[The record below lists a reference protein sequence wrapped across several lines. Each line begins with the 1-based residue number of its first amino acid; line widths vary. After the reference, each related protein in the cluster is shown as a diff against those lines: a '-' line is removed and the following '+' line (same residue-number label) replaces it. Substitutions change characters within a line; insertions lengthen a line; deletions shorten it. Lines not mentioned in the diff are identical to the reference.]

1 VAWPTT
7 QYRSLDV
14 LDLEPN
20 AAHSNDTAFRRS
32 GQKLDPGPGRLI
44 VIDRSGVATLESK
57 SIPFLLAS
65 RAEITA
71 FRSFLTRRKGRL
83 VPFWN
88 PTWQADLWLHTT
100 ATAGSSAISI
110 FNTNYSRFQFA
121 TPARRDIAII
131 FLDRSGILYHRIA
144 AAVEIPGGTETL
156 TLESG
161 LPLERDLIPGTVMIS
176 FLPCSRLAIDETPEF
191 RWQTTTVVE
200 ATLEVQSLPGDTPA

>member
-1 VAWPTT
+1 MAWPTT
-7 QYRSLDV
+7 QYRGLDV

-20 AAHSNDTAFRRS
+20 GGQSNDTANRRS
-32 GQKLDPGPGRLI
+32 QQRLDPGPGRLI
-44 VIDRSGVATLESK
+44 VIDRSGVPTLESK
-57 SIPFLLAS
+57 SIPFLLAN

-71 FRSFLTRRKGRL
+71 FRSFISNRKGRV

-88 PTWQADLWLHTT
+88 PTWQADLWLHTL
-100 ATAGSSAISI
+100 ATTGSTAISI
-110 FNTNYSRFQFA
+110 VNTNYSRFQFA

-131 FLDRSGILYHRIA
+131 FLDHSGILYHRIT

-156 TLESG
+156 TLEG
-161 LPLERDLIPGTVMIS
+161 GFPLERDIAPGSVMIS

-191 RWQTTTVVE
+191 RWETTTVVE